1 MNETL
6 PSISWA
12 IEDPNSFRRL
22 RYYIAVINGLFGPK
36 NGLFV
41 ILKINKKIGY
51 SFCHQKWN
59 KLGIIYKLL
68 GILKIEDKLLLLE
81 PKMTFFGPILAQTR
95 PFRGPKKAQKGHFQ
109 ILTSKWIKLEV

>member
-59 KLGIIYKLL
+59 KLGMIY
-68 GILKIEDKLLLLE
+68 KLLLLE
-81 PKMTFFGPILAQTR
+81 PKMTFFGPKKGI
-95 PFRGPKKAQKGHFQ
+95 FRF
-109 ILTSKWIKLEV
+109 